1 MTTRPSSP
9 PQRYVALLRAINV
22 GGHVVKMDVLRAE
35 FSALRFT
42 EVETFIASGNVLFTA
57 PSADRAALEQTIEQ
71 RLEKTLGYEVGTFLR
86 TPAELSTLVAS
97 LPFSERELDGCT
109 LSIAFLKR
117 EPATAAAERV
127 HLLCT
132 DDDALLVRD
141 RELFW
146 RCRGRTSD
154 SKVWRKP
161 METVIGMSGTF
172 RNVTTVRKLAAK
184 TAGVSR

>member
-9 PQRYVALLRAINV
+9 PHRYVALLRAINV
-22 GGHVVKMDVLRAE
+22 GGHVVKMDVLRTA

-42 EVETFIASGNVLFTA
+42 DVETFIASGNVLFTA
-57 PSADRAALEQTIEQ
+57 STADRAALERTIEQ
-71 RLEKTLGYEVGTFLR
+71 RLEKTLGYDVGTFLR
-86 TPAELSTLVAS
+86 TPAELCALVTS

-117 EPATAAAERV
+117 EPAAAAAERV
-127 HLLCT
+127 RRLCT
-132 DDDALLVRD
+132 DDDALVVRD

-154 SKVWRKP
+154 SKVWRTP
-161 METVIGMSGTF
+161 MERVIGVSGTF

-184 TAGVSR
+184 TAGVPQ